1 MNKRHRM
8 KALEAEFIRLYQSSL
23 STNIIQQSYQKQHHC
38 STNYIILYYYV
49 VIEQN
54 SFEAKK
60 IQKLKLKKKKKQN

>member
-1 MNKRHRM
+1 MKQQHRM

-49 VIEQN
+49 VIEHTNVQ
-54 SFEAKK
+54 AKK
-60 IQKLKLKKKKKQN
+60 KL

>member
-1 MNKRHRM
+1 MKQRHPM

-60 IQKLKLKKKKKQN
+60 NTNKKLK